1 MKVSVTYAL
10 PERQIW
16 IELDLPD
23 HATVREAIEASGILR
38 AHPTLDLTTQ
48 KVGIFGKL
56 VALEAR
62 LEAGAA
68 RRDLPP
74 HHRRPQAAAARRQRR
89 RGLNMPPLPAPA
101 DRVLTINDTTLRDG
115 EQTAGVA
122 FTDEEKLAIAQ
133 ALDAAG
139 VPEMEVGIPVMGA
152 QEVALI
158 RAIVQSVQHAR
169 TMVWA
174 RMASADLAAALHCN
188 ATPCTWRSA
197 CRTSRSNASWARHAP
212 GCCRHCTFCQ
222 DAAAHGTAVSV
233 GFEDASRADPAF
245 LVQAAQMAQRHGAIR
260 VRYADT
266 LGLLDPFATFARIA
280 ALRSEIDIGIEM
292 HAHNDLG
299 LATANTLAAVR
310 AGATHASTTV
320 NGLGERAGNAALE
333 EVVMAARHLHA
344 LECGVDTTALPGISQ
359 LVARASGRPV
369 AAGKSIVGDA
379 VFTHESGIHVDGL
392 LKDRGNYESL
402 PARRTG
408 PRAPT
413 RAGQALGCSRRAP
426 CLRTAGAGAVGR

>member
-1 MKVSVTYAL
+1 
-10 PERQIW
+10 
-16 IELDLPD
+16 
-23 HATVREAIEASGILR
+23 
-38 AHPTLDLTTQ
+38 
-48 KVGIFGKL
+48 
-56 VALEAR
+56 
-62 LEAGAA
+62 
-68 RRDLPP
+68 
-74 HHRRPQAAAARRQRR
+74 
-89 RGLNMPPLPAPA
+89 MPPLPAPA

-174 RMASADLAAALHCN
+174 RMASADLAAALLCGAHTVHL
-188 ATPCTWRSA
+188 AVSVSDIQIERKLGKTRAWVLQTI
-197 CRTSRSNASWARHAP
+197 AR
-212 GCCRHCTFCQ
+212 FVQ

-266 LGLLDPFATFARIA
+266 LGLLDPFATVARIA
-280 ALRSEIDIGIEM
+280 ALRSEIDIGIEV

-392 LKDRGNYESL
+392 LKDRGNYETFQPEELGRVHQLVLGKHSGAAAVRHAC
-402 PARRTG
+402 ARLGLVLSADDGAALLQGIRQHVKNTK
-408 PRAPT
+408 RAPSDPELLHLALQLQSASAT
-413 RAGQALGCSRRAP
+413 GQA
-426 CLRTAGAGAVGR
+426 

>member
-1 MKVSVTYAL
+1 
-10 PERQIW
+10 
-16 IELDLPD
+16 
-23 HATVREAIEASGILR
+23 
-38 AHPTLDLTTQ
+38 
-48 KVGIFGKL
+48 
-56 VALEAR
+56 
-62 LEAGAA
+62 
-68 RRDLPP
+68 
-74 HHRRPQAAAARRQRR
+74 
-89 RGLNMPPLPAPA
+89 MPPLPAPA

-174 RMASADLAAALHCN
+174 RMASADLAAALLCGAHTVHL
-188 ATPCTWRSA
+188 AVSVSDIQIERKLGKTRAWVLQTI
-197 CRTSRSNASWARHAP
+197 AR
-212 GCCRHCTFCQ
+212 FVQ

-280 ALRSEIDIGIEM
+280 ALRSEIDIGIEV

-392 LKDRGNYESL
+392 LKDRGNYETFQPEELGRVHQLVLGKHSGAAAVRHAC
-402 PARRTG
+402 ARLGLVLSADDGAALLQGIRQHVKNTK
-408 PRAPT
+408 RAPSDPELLHLALQLQSASAT
-413 RAGQALGCSRRAP
+413 GQA
-426 CLRTAGAGAVGR
+426 

>member
-1 MKVSVTYAL
+1 
-10 PERQIW
+10 
-16 IELDLPD
+16 
-23 HATVREAIEASGILR
+23 
-38 AHPTLDLTTQ
+38 
-48 KVGIFGKL
+48 
-56 VALEAR
+56 
-62 LEAGAA
+62 
-68 RRDLPP
+68 
-74 HHRRPQAAAARRQRR
+74 
-89 RGLNMPPLPAPA
+89 MPPLPAPA

-174 RMASADLAAALHCN
+174 RMASADLAAALLCGAHTVHL
-188 ATPCTWRSA
+188 AVSVSDIQIERKLGKTRAWVLQTI
-197 CRTSRSNASWARHAP
+197 AR
-212 GCCRHCTFCQ
+212 FVQ
-222 DAAAHGTAVSV
+222 EAAAHGTAVSV

-280 ALRSEIDIGIEM
+280 ALRSEIDIGIEV

-392 LKDRGNYESL
+392 LKDRGNYETFQPEELGRVHQLVLGKHSGAAAVRHAC
-402 PARRTG
+402 ARLGLVLSADDGAALLQGIRQHVKNTK
-408 PRAPT
+408 RAPSDPELLHLALQLQSASAT
-413 RAGQALGCSRRAP
+413 GQA
-426 CLRTAGAGAVGR
+426 